1 MGLFKQLKKKKILV
15 TGGTVFVSKYVA
27 EYFAKK
33 GYDVYVL
40 NRNKHKQCD
49 GVTLIEA
56 DRSQLGDVLKG
67 YQFDAVLDINAYT
80 AKDVEDLLNALD
92 SFEDYVLI
100 SSSAVYPEY
109 EKQPF
114 TEETPVGENKFW
126 GSYGTDKIAAEE
138 VLTKRFPNAYI
149 IRPPYLYGPM
159 NNVYRE
165 AFVFDCAMAERKFYL
180 PEDGKLKLHFFY
192 VKDLCRVIEAIL
204 DKKPEKHIFNVGN
217 KEAVT
222 IRDWVNECY
231 AVAGKKVKFA
241 EVYEDINWRSYFC
254 FSKYEYYLDTAKQ
267 DELIDTTVDL
277 KEGLK
282 EAFDW
287 YKDNQDK
294 VSKRP
299 YFEYIDEHL
308 A

>member
-1 MGLFKQLKKKKILV
+1 MKRILV
-15 TGGTVFVSKYVA
+15 TGGTVFVSKYVT
-27 EYFAKK
+27 EYFVKK

-40 NRNKHKQCD
+40 NRNTHEQCA

-56 DRSQLGDVLKG
+56 DRNQLGDVLKG
-67 YQFDAVLDINAYT
+67 YHFDAVLDINVYT
-80 AKDVEDLLNALD
+80 AKAVEGLLDALD

-109 EKQPF
+109 ETQPF
-114 TEETPVGENKFW
+114 TEETPVGENEFW
-126 GSYGTDKIAAEE
+126 GNYGTDKIAAEE
-138 VLTKRFPNAYI
+138 VLTKRVPNAYI

-165 AFVFDCAMAERKFYL
+165 AFVFDCATEERKFYL
-180 PEDGKLKLHFFY
+180 PGDGSLKLQFFH

-204 DKKPEKHIFNVGN
+204 DKKPENHIINVGN

-222 IRDWVNECY
+222 IRDWVSACY
-231 AVAGKKVKFA
+231 AATGKTA
-241 EVYEDINWRSYFC
+241 EFMEVHKDINWRSYFC
-254 FSKYEYYLDTAKQ
+254 FTEYEYYLDTTKQ
-267 DELIDTTVDL
+267 DELIRETMDME
-277 KEGLK
+277 KGLK
-282 EAFDW
+282 EAFEW

-294 VSKRP
+294 VNKRP

>member
-1 MGLFKQLKKKKILV
+1 MKKILV

-27 EYFAKK
+27 EYFVKK

-40 NRNKHKQCD
+40 NRNTHKQCA
-49 GVTLIEA
+49 GVTLIEV
-56 DRSQLGDVLKG
+56 DRNQLGDALKG
-67 YQFDAVLDINAYT
+67 YHFDAVLDINVYT
-80 AKDVEDLLNALD
+80 AKAVEGLLDALD

-109 EKQPF
+109 ETQPF
-114 TEETPVGENKFW
+114 SEETPVGENKFW
-126 GSYGTDKIAAEE
+126 GNYGTDKIAAEE
-138 VLTKRFPNAYI
+138 VLTKRVPNAYI

-165 AFVFDCAMAERKFYL
+165 AFAFDCAMEERKFYL
-180 PEDGKLKLHFFY
+180 PGDGSLKLQFFH

-222 IRDWVNECY
+222 IRDWVSACY
-231 AVAGKKVKFA
+231 AAAGKTA
-241 EVYEDINWRSYFC
+241 EFMEVHKDINWRSYFC
-254 FSKYEYYLDTAKQ
+254 FTEYEYYLDTTKQ
-267 DELIDTTVDL
+267 DELIRKTMDME
-277 KEGLK
+277 KGLK
-282 EAFDW
+282 EAFEW

-294 VSKRP
+294 VNKRP

-308 A
+308 V

>member
-1 MGLFKQLKKKKILV
+1 MKKILV

-27 EYFAKK
+27 EYFVKK
-33 GYDVYVL
+33 GCDVYVL
-40 NRNKHKQCD
+40 NRNTHKQCA

-56 DRSQLGDVLKG
+56 DRNQLGDALKG
-67 YQFDAVLDINAYT
+67 YHFDAVLDINVYT
-80 AKDVEDLLNALD
+80 AKAVEGLFDALD

-109 EKQPF
+109 ETQPF

-126 GSYGTDKIAAEE
+126 GNYGTDKIAAEE
-138 VLTKRFPNAYI
+138 VLTKRVPNAYI

-165 AFVFDCAMAERKFYL
+165 AFAFDCATEERKFYL
-180 PEDGKLKLHFFY
+180 PGDGSLKLQFFH

-204 DKKPEKHIFNVGN
+204 DKKPENHIINVGN

-222 IRDWVNECY
+222 IRDWVSACY
-231 AVAGKKVKFA
+231 AAAGKTA
-241 EVYEDINWRSYFC
+241 EFMEVHKDINWRSYFC
-254 FSKYEYYLDTAKQ
+254 FTEYEYYLDTTKQ
-267 DELIDTTVDL
+267 DELI
-277 KEGLK
+277 KETMDMEKGLK
-282 EAFDW
+282 EAFEW

-294 VSKRP
+294 VNKRP

-308 A
+308 V

>member
-1 MGLFKQLKKKKILV
+1 MKKILV

-27 EYFAKK
+27 EYFVKK
-33 GYDVYVL
+33 GHDVYAL
-40 NRNKHKQCD
+40 NRNTHEQCA

-56 DRSQLGDVLKG
+56 DRNQLGDVLKG
-67 YQFDAVLDINAYT
+67 YHFDAVLDINVYT
-80 AKDVEDLLNALD
+80 ARAVEGLLDALD

-109 EKQPF
+109 ETQPF

-126 GSYGTDKIAAEE
+126 GNYGTDKIAAEE
-138 VLTKRFPNAYI
+138 VLTKRVPNAYI
-149 IRPPYLYGPM
+149 IRPPYLYGQM

-165 AFVFDCAMAERKFYL
+165 AFAFDCATEERKFYL
-180 PEDGKLKLHFFY
+180 PGDGSLKLQFFH

-204 DKKPEKHIFNVGN
+204 DKKPENHIFNVGN

-222 IRDWVNECY
+222 IRDWVSACY
-231 AVAGKKVKFA
+231 AAAGKTA
-241 EVYEDINWRSYFC
+241 EFMEVHKDINWRSYFC
-254 FSKYEYYLDTAKQ
+254 FTEYEYYLDTTKQ
-267 DELIDTTVDL
+267 DELI
-277 KEGLK
+277 KETMHMEKGLK
-282 EAFDW
+282 EAFEW

-294 VSKRP
+294 VNKRP